1 MSLPVSSPLCIS
13 QHEVQSQPN
22 RLMKDV
28 LANTPVKLSSPLPGH
43 IIDEDIGANADQKEN
58 TRANAKT
65 EEDLICSSE
74 NPDDCYPRIFLATE
88 EFQTVREGQEL
99 PQGLHV
105 RLDVATG
112 KKEAKINDPNEHN
125 PALEG
130 LPVDS
135 SIVIVESEDG
145 SEDVTQPQVPRGAPA
160 YEPVGKIK
168 PPPETESQAFRDSLT
183 VLKTLSLDDRPID
196 AALSIL
202 TDISHD
208 IYYGLK
214 IAEDSNAVKELLCM
228 MSSQDNFARDSE
240 DEVVKQA
247 GHAASIIG
255 SALQNNQK
263 ALDEV
268 QKSWSDIS
276 KATCTGTDRR
286 LSQAVFNML
295 MPDQQHHHQPT
306 GEEGLAQSE
315 GHQLSLTKAKTAAL
329 RGLIKSPAIRDDF
342 LANGGMAQILRV
354 LTLERPELVAA
365 QQKLANLVM
374 DEFLDEDMGA
384 TLGVWP
390 RPGEVDHDWDFQL
403 KTLAKLH
410 KAQKN
415 HWSAELWKRLQEQR
429 KIMRSVEGA
438 SERMEL

>member
-1 MSLPVSSPLCIS
+1 M
-13 QHEVQSQPN
+13 HN
-22 RLMKDV
+22 A
-28 LANTPVKLSSPLPGH
+28 LANNTAHKPPLPGH
-43 IIDEDIGANADQKEN
+43 VIDEDIGTTADQKG
-58 TRANAKT
+58 NART
-65 EEDLICSSE
+65 NGETGQNLICSPQD
-74 NPDDCYPRIFLATE
+74 PDDCYPRIFEATE
-88 EFQTVREGQEL
+88 EFRTVREGQEI

-105 RLDVATG
+105 RLDMTTG
-112 KKEAKINDPNEHN
+112 QKEAKINDPNEHD

-135 SIVIVESEDG
+135 SVVIVESEEG
-145 SEDVTQPQVPRGAPA
+145 SGDVTQPQVPKGAPA

-183 VLKTLSLDDRPID
+183 VLKTLSLHDRPID

-240 DEVVKQA
+240 DEIVKQA
-247 GHAASIIG
+247 GYAASIIG

-263 ALDEV
+263 ALEEV
-268 QKSWSDIS
+268 QTSWSDIS
-276 KATCTGTDRR
+276 KATCAGTDQQ
-286 LSQAVFNML
+286 LSRAVFNML
-295 MPDQQHHHQPT
+295 LPGQAINEAM
-306 GEEGLAQSE
+306 AQSE
-315 GHQLSLTKAKTAAL
+315 GNQLSLTKAKTAAL

-342 LANGGMAQILRV
+342 LANGGMAQILKV
-354 LTLERPELVAA
+354 LTLERPELEAA

-390 RPGEVDHDWDFQL
+390 RPGEVDHDWDYQL

-410 KAQKN
+410 KAQKG
-415 HWSAELWKRLQEQR
+415 HWSAELWKKLQEQR
-429 KIMRSVEGA
+429 KILRSVEGA
-438 SERMEL
+438 SERTEL